1 MNPTRR
7 TALFAFTAMA
17 AAAGLAAYGKPRRHV
32 DANAPKVDLDRM
44 FPSSFGTWRIDTAL
58 QAFVRPSTQQ
68 GKRYGVYDQVLERTF
83 INAQQQRVML
93 SVAFGSEQSA
103 SLQLH
108 RPEVCYRASGYAV
121 RGTHA
126 ATIQLADRRLPITR
140 LQAELPGRPEPI
152 TYWTVL
158 GGAVVADEG
167 SFLIRRLSFAARRE
181 LLDGMLVRVS
191 SIDPDATGA
200 FELHRAFAED
210 LSLALT
216 PADRDRVIGRIAA
229 G

>member
-1 MNPTRR
+1 MNPSRR
-7 TALFAFTAMA
+7 TALLAFAAMA

-32 DANAPKVDLDRM
+32 DVNAPKVDLDSI
-44 FPSSFGTWRIDTAL
+44 FPSRFGTWRLDTAS
-58 QAFVRPSTQQ
+58 QAFVRPSAQQ
-68 GKRYGVYDQVLERTF
+68 GKRYGIYDQVLERTF
-83 INAQQQRVML
+83 VNARDQRVML

-108 RPEVCYRASGYAV
+108 RPEVCYRASGYEV

-126 ATIQLADRRLPITR
+126 ATLQLVERRLPITR

-181 LLDGMLVRVS
+181 LLDGMLVRIS
-191 SIDPDATGA
+191 SIDPDAAGA
-200 FELHRAFAED
+200 FELHRVFAED
-210 LSLALT
+210 LSLALA
-216 PADRDRVIGRIAA
+216 PANRDKVIGRIAA